1 MSFEC
6 AVARI
11 SELSREAIPIVEGD
25 YLDEASGLIHCG
37 KCRTPKQVKVHLFGL
52 DRTQNCLCRCATYAR
67 DREEE
72 ARAERRRAEWLE
84 RARKDCFFNPR
95 MAEWNFA
102 NDDGE
107 NEELTRTAMNYVEH
121 FPEFLENGRGLMLCG
136 SVGTGKSF
144 AACEIA
150 NALLERGYKVKVTSF
165 TRLLNRLQS
174 ENDKQGVIDEL
185 NCYKLLVID
194 DFGVERATEYAQEQI
209 SNAIDSRAASGLPLI
224 ITTNMSASAMRQGTT
239 MWEERIY
246 DRLVKMCF
254 PITVDGHSRRRSAA
268 REDYERDKRLLG
280 GDKL

>member
-1 MSFEC
+1 MS
-6 AVARI
+6 
-11 SELSREAIPIVEGD
+11 
-25 YLDEASGLIHCG
+25 
-37 KCRTPKQVKVHLFGL
+37 
-52 DRTQNCLCRCATYAR
+52 
-67 DREEE
+67 
-72 ARAERRRAEWLE
+72 
-84 RARKDCFFNPR
+84 
-95 MAEWNFA
+95 EWNFA

-165 TRLLNRLQS
+165 TRLLNKLQS

-185 NCYKLLVID
+185 NSYKLLVID

-224 ITTNMSASAMRQGTT
+224 ITTNMSASAMRQGAT

-254 PITVDGHSRRRSAA
+254 PITVDGHSRRRNAA